1 MLRLKWMIQFASTQN
16 VTWDYVPIGYWSTIE
31 VHAGILCACL
41 PAMRA
46 LLYKW
51 FPRLAG
57 RGSSA
62 GAAGKYSNG
71 YYGDGTN
78 RSRGGGGGAID
89 TSTSIVQR
97 VSKAEDG
104 YGFGYGVGS
113 EWVKL
118 DEVESV
124 ERGES
129 AASRERRASELP
141 EGLVGGKRGVTVSS
155 RCYAA

>member
-51 FPRLAG
+51 FPRL
-57 RGSSA
+57 RGASTARS
-62 GAAGKYSNG
+62 GKYSNG

-78 RSRGGGGGAID
+78 RSRGGAID
-89 TSTSIVQR
+89 ASTSIVQR
-97 VSKAEDG
+97 VSKADEG
-104 YGFGYGVGS
+104 YGFGYGVGA

-118 DEVESV
+118 DEVDSV
-124 ERGES
+124 ERGAS
-129 AASRERRASELP
+129 AASKERRGSCAAG
-141 EGLVGGKRGVTVSS
+141 GLGGGAPRGVIVST
-155 RCYAA
+155 RCYAE